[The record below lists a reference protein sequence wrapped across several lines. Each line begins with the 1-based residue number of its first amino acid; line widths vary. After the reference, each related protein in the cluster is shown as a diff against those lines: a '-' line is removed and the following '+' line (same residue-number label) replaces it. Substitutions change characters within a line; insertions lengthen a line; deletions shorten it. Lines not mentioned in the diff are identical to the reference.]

1 MRGKSSCRR
10 APYHITD
17 KPTRNRDIIGLLTL
31 GKAEKGGLSQL
42 SSVGQLYNTFSGSRR
57 DILRTLASKYYSR

>member
-10 APYHITD
+10 ASYHITD
-17 KPTRNRDIIGLLTL
+17 RPTRNRDIIGLLTL

-42 SSVGQLYNTFSGSRR
+42 SSVGQLYNTFSNSRR